1 MYEFVVYLYQQGR
14 LDAAESMMVM
24 DRLVNRRPPLG
35 RLAVREGLLS
45 VKEVMAILAAQS
57 GQAQRLRF
65 GETAV
70 QLGYLTA
77 SDLEWLLRAQQALVN
92 KDPVGTIAEL
102 TGLDPSELRGLYR
115 RHEAA

>member
-24 DRLVNRRPPLG
+24 DRLVHRRPALG

-57 GQAQRLRF
+57 EMAPRLRF

-70 QLGYLTA
+70 KLGYLTA
-77 SDLEWLLRAQQALVN
+77 GDLDWLLRAQQAMVN
-92 KDPVGTIAEL
+92 KDPVGTLVEL
-102 TGLDPSELRGLYR
+102 TGLDRDELDRLYR